1 MLQMRKFP
9 DNDLSIID
17 CSRCGCPPQAHVQLV
32 AQQEQEAGNEA
43 FAQGEFSLALG
54 HYSRALQEEP
64 RNAVLLSN
72 RAACYLGMKW
82 WGSLF
87 CLILLPHSS
96 ARETPERCTAQ
107 QESRVLSGHEAVG
120 LSLLQ
125 ERQVFVLTPGA

>member
-82 WGSLF
+82 WGSF
-87 CLILLPHSS
+87 SVSFSCLTLPQEKPRSAALLSKR
-96 ARETPERCTAQ
+96 AACYLGMKR
-107 QESRVLSGHEAVG
+107 
-120 LSLLQ
+120 
-125 ERQVFVLTPGA
+125 

>member
-87 CLILLPHSS
+87 LSHSPASVFCKRNPGALRYS
-96 ARETPERCTAQ
+96 AREPRAIW
-107 QESRVLSGHEAVG
+107 A
-120 LSLLQ
+120 
-125 ERQVFVLTPGA
+125 